1 MKCRNFGKENK
12 LLLFDILDYI
22 VDQGSMN
29 IWKSVSS
36 KKFFS
41 FLLDILKTQN
51 DAEIQ
56 TKLLQLIQNWGNSF
70 KNKKD
75 VVPNFFKIY
84 NKFQMNGVVF
94 PPTEQPN
101 YYNFILKSNP
111 NPPSYNT
118 VNSEE
123 KNNIKENN
131 NDEYEFEENNNN
143 NNYNDFEYMDSI
155 KDKLKISNFE
165 SKYRRLVAFLVNM
178 HNNIKSANL
187 FIDRKE
193 ITKLKDPIN
202 TIRKGNKTLIDTI
215 SSGRL
220 KDEKLMEITLATTED
235 INQTLE
241 REEELKIG
249 NKPKKFTS
257 YFVLNDI
264 IPIKSKNRTRAKSE
278 RKKGILNKRNNFE
291 DSNKYESKISNTNIK
306 NVNDIFDLFSNTNTI
321 SNTNINSNITNNN
334 NQKNNMFSNFYTN
347 QNSNNKFYDLN
358 QGDEMKNLNNNNDL
372 NNYNN
377 NNESKMRQINT
388 QNNNFDRNNNYNNNF
403 NTNNPKNKMIDLFQ
417 GNHNMN
423 QQNNNF
429 QNQNFN
435 KQNEFDMYGPA
446 PEVNSN
452 ELVNY
457 IGNFNNGNNNNINN
471 NQFQNNNQENNNYNF
486 GINQNNGNNFGNDM
500 GNNHQMTQEEI
511 EREQRLK
518 ELDDL
523 F

>member
-1 MKCRNFGKENK
+1 MKCRNFEKENK
-12 LLLFDILDYI
+12 LLLFDILDYL
-22 VDQGSMN
+22 VDQGNMN
-29 IWKSVSS
+29 IWISVSS
-36 KKFFS
+36 KKFFT
-41 FLLDILKTQN
+41 FILDILKTQN

-178 HNNIKSANL
+178 HNNIKSANV

-220 KDEKLMEITLATTED
+220 KDEKFIEITLATTED

-278 RKKGILNKRNNFE
+278 RKKVILNKRNNFE

-321 SNTNINSNITNNN
+321 SDTNINSNITNNN

>member
-1 MKCRNFGKENK
+1 MKCRNFEKENK
-12 LLLFDILDYI
+12 LLLFDILDYL
-22 VDQGSMN
+22 VDQGNMN
-29 IWKSVSS
+29 IWISVSS
-36 KKFFS
+36 KKFFT
-41 FLLDILKTQN
+41 FILDILKTQN

-178 HNNIKSANL
+178 HNNIKSANV

-457 IGNFNNGNNNNINN
+457 IGNFNNGNNNN

-486 GINQNNGNNFGNDM
+486 GMNQNNGNFGNDM

>member
-1 MKCRNFGKENK
+1 MKCRNFEKENK
-12 LLLFDILDYI
+12 LLLFDILDYL
-22 VDQGSMN
+22 VDQGNMN
-29 IWKSVSS
+29 IWISVSS
-36 KKFFS
+36 KKFFT
-41 FLLDILKTQN
+41 FILDILKTQN

-178 HNNIKSANL
+178 HNNIKSANV

-321 SNTNINSNITNNN
+321 SNINSNITNNN

-377 NNESKMRQINT
+377 SNESKMRQINT

-457 IGNFNNGNNNNINN
+457 IGNFNNGNNNNIKN

>member
-1 MKCRNFGKENK
+1 MKCRNFEKENK
-12 LLLFDILDYI
+12 LLLFDILDYL
-22 VDQGSMN
+22 VDQGNMN
-29 IWKSVSS
+29 IWISVSS
-36 KKFFS
+36 KKFFT
-41 FLLDILKTQN
+41 FILDILKTQN

-178 HNNIKSANL
+178 HNNIKSANV

-278 RKKGILNKRNNFE
+278 RKKVILNKRNNFE

-321 SNTNINSNITNNN
+321 SNINSNITNNN
-334 NQKNNMFSNFYTN
+334 KQKNNMFSNFYTN